1 MKTTNSGRLTRIVRK
16 WCYICSIPLF
26 LFLVS
31 CSQDEDITPASV
43 EVSKVDIVPA
53 YSSARIT
60 ATITAN
66 IKLSDVAAEV
76 ATYADFRDVQA
87 VALATDGKTN
97 RYDATARDLESGT
110 LYFVRFRVTG
120 KVNSITNNEVYE
132 FTTLDSSI
140 PLVQTNSVYDI
151 SDKGAVVSARLMD
164 SGGEKVTEYGICWG
178 TNETPTTQNEHK
190 SIKTINNDE
199 YNLSMSNLRS
209 NTTYY
214 VRAYAINSK
223 GIGYGNI
230 LSFITCGVPVV
241 LTDEVT
247 DIDLTSATV
256 GGTVQSDGRS
266 AITEKGICYG
276 LDATPTIETAQ
287 KIVSQVADSMYRI
300 PLVNLQDETVYYVRA
315 YAINSIGIAYGN
327 VRQFRTVAPELPTV
341 VTNAVGDIAVTTATA
356 GGTITGD
363 GGGGISE
370 RGVCY
375 SMQENPTIL
384 GPHTSDGFGSGSF
397 SSQLTGLQPAT
408 QYYVRAYAT
417 NKKGVAYGEQVS
429 FTTNDYTLPVV
440 GAVMVENTKHTT
452 ADVSAN
458 VSAAADAPIT
468 QCGFVY
474 ATHTDPQLSDLH
486 VEQTAV
492 NEHISAQLQG
502 LTANTLYYICAYA
515 INIKGVQYGPAAT
528 FTTKAYSKPTVTTG
542 TASDIV
548 YTGFTI
554 GGEVQSD
561 GGQTVTARGIC
572 YSASTTEPTLE
583 NQVVPKGAGSG
594 SYSVSITGLQPGT
607 VYYARAYATNSIGT
621 SYGDVIQVATPAY
634 SKPTVATSA
643 ASNIVY
649 TGFTIGGEV
658 QSDGGQ
664 TVTARGICY
673 SESNTEPTLENQVVP
688 KGAGSG
694 SYSVSVTGLQPGT
707 VYYARAY
714 ATNSVGTAYGE
725 IIQVTTLAY
734 GVPTVTTTTA
744 SDIDYT
750 SATVGGTVT
759 ADGGM
764 EVTERGVCWNQT
776 GNPTLTDNHTAVGQ
790 GLGAFTTSLTDL
802 IEGQTYYVRA
812 YATNSIG
819 TAYGD
824 QISFTTNEHGPLP
837 GVFSV
842 SATKQVRF
850 SCGNLQYKASTNTWR
865 FAENQWDYVGENNE
879 NRSSTYN
886 DWIDSYG
893 WGTSGYNDKYPY
905 MTSET
910 TSAYA
915 FGNSTDIT
923 GTMYDWG
930 LYCAISNG
938 GSTGSWFTLSYD
950 EFNYLLNT
958 RSRASQLQAFATV
971 NNVQGL
977 ILLPDNWVLPQ
988 GQSFTPKGTAANVS
1002 NIYTES
1008 QWKIMEAA
1016 GAVFLP
1022 AAGSNDADYGTRGD
1036 YWTASNGG
1044 YYSWHSTYYVAACLS
1059 FNATGSYGCGLG
1071 PYGDYGNASYQ
1082 YYYYQHKSV
1091 RLVQVV
1097 Q

>member
-1 MKTTNSGRLTRIVRK
+1 MNTTFSNRLMCKVRK
-16 WCYICSIPLF
+16 LVYLCIIPLSL
-26 LFLVS
+26 LFVM
-31 CSQDEDITPASV
+31 CNPDEDITPASV
-43 EVSKVDIVPA
+43 DVSNVEIVPS
-53 YSSARIT
+53 YTTARIK

-66 IKLSDVAAEV
+66 IKLSDVVAELG
-76 ATYADFRDVQA
+76 TYADFRDVKA
-87 VALATDGKTN
+87 YKLATDGKTN
-97 RYDATARDLESGT
+97 RYNVTADDLEPATA
-110 LYFVRFRVTG
+110 YFVRFRVTG
-120 KVNSITNNEVYE
+120 KANSITNNDVYE
-132 FTTLDSSI
+132 FSTLENSI
-140 PLVQTNSVYDI
+140 PQVQTNSVYDI
-151 SDKGAVVSARLMD
+151 SDKGATVSARLLD
-164 SGGEKVTEYGICWG
+164 TGGDKVTEYGICWS
-178 TNETPTTQNEHK
+178 TNETPTTQNEHMSGK
-190 SIKTINNDE
+190 SITNNE
-199 YNLSMSNLRS
+199 YNIPITNLQA

-214 VRAYAINSK
+214 VCAYAINSK

-230 LSFITCGVPVV
+230 LSFITCGMPVV
-241 LTDEVT
+241 HTDEIT

-256 GGTVQSDGRS
+256 GGTIQSDGRS
-266 AITEKGICYG
+266 AITERGICYG
-276 LDATPTIETAQ
+276 LQPMPTIETAI
-287 KIVSQVADSMYRI
+287 KIETQTNDTTYRI

-315 YAINSIGIAYGN
+315 YAVNGIGLAYGN

-356 GGTITGD
+356 GGTITSD

-375 SMQENPTIL
+375 STQENPTIM
-384 GPHTSDGFGSGSF
+384 GTHTSDGFGSGSF

-429 FTTNDYTLPVV
+429 FTTNDYTLPIV
-440 GAVMVENTKHTT
+440 GAVTVENTKHTT

-474 ATHTDPQLSDLH
+474 ATHSDPQLSDLH

-492 NEHISAQLQG
+492 NEHITAQLQG
-502 LTANTLYYICAYA
+502 LTANTLYYVCAYA

-542 TASDIV
+542 
-548 YTGFTI
+548 
-554 GGEVQSD
+554 
-561 GGQTVTARGIC
+561 
-572 YSASTTEPTLE
+572 
-583 NQVVPKGAGSG
+583 
-594 SYSVSITGLQPGT
+594 
-607 VYYARAYATNSIGT
+607 
-621 SYGDVIQVATPAY
+621 
-634 SKPTVATSA
+634 A

-694 SYSVSVTGLQPGT
+694 SYSVSITGLQAGT

-734 GVPTVTTTTA
+734 SAPTVATSAASNIIYTGFTIGGEVQSDGGQTITARGVCYSESNTEPTLEDQVVPKGAGSGSYSVSITGLQPGTVYYARAYATNSVGTAYGDVIQVTTVAHSAPTVTTTAA
-744 SDIDYT
+744 SDIDFT
-750 SATVGGTVT
+750 SATAGGTVT

-776 GNPTLTDNHTAVGQ
+776 GNPTLTDNHTVVGQ

-812 YATNSIG
+812 YATNSVG
-819 TAYGD
+819 TTYGN
-824 QISFTTNEHGPLP
+824 QISFTTSESGALS
-837 GVFSV
+837 GAFSIN
-842 SATKQVRF
+842 SGIQVRF
-850 SCGNLQYKASTNTWR
+850 SKGNLQYKASTNTWR
-865 FAENQWDYVGENNE
+865 FAENQWDYVGENNQKRAA
-879 NRSSTYN
+879 NYSG
-886 DWIDSYG
+886 WIDLFG
-893 WGTSGYNDKYPY
+893 WGTSGYNNKYPY
-905 MTSET
+905 MTS
-910 TSAYA
+910 TSCYDYA
-915 FGNSTDIT
+915 FGDDTSIG

-930 LYCAISNG
+930 LYNVISNG
-938 GSTGSWFTLSYD
+938 GGTAGSWFTLSCN
-950 EFNYLLNT
+950 ELSYLLNH
-958 RSRASQLQAFATV
+958 RSGASSKKAFATV
-971 NNVQGL
+971 NNVVGL
-977 ILLPDNWVLPQ
+977 ILLPDNWVLPA
-988 GQSFTPKGTAANVS
+988 GMTFTPNGTAATAANM
-1002 NIYTES
+1002 YTAS
-1008 QWKIMEAA
+1008 QWEIMEAA

-1022 AAGSNDADYGTRGD
+1022 AAGSNDVDYGAKGD
-1036 YWTASNGG
+1036 YWTTSFG
-1044 YYSWHSTYYVAACLS
+1044 YFNINTNVYMAYSLQYDATSS
-1059 FNATGSYGCGLG
+1059 FYINL
-1071 PYGDYGNASYQ
+1071 DYSSSSLLTR
-1082 YYYYQHKSV
+1082 YYYKHKSV
-1091 RLVQVV
+1091 RLVQRI